1 MASVRRM
8 VLSDACYLQLLAILL
23 LHFLLLSTTSSNE
36 EGNLLIQVKDS
47 LIDSRGALRSWN
59 KDVVDPC
66 LDWIGITCDNS
77 QVTRVVLPMEGLS
90 GTLSKAIGSLQQL
103 QVLIIRDNMISGHL
117 PRELGSLSQL
127 NTLLAQNNRFDGVI
141 PSSLG
146 NLGQLKTLDLSG
158 NNLSGQ
164 IPSTF
169 FKLQHYNF
177 SGNHLDCDSNF
188 PEPCESPNT
197 TSSSRL
203 KKSSST
209 GAIVG
214 GVLGSAA
221 FIFCISVFI
230 IYCERRCRHEK
241 QNRQEV
247 FVDVPAEDDL
257 KIAFGQLKRF
267 SWRELQ
273 RATDDFSESNV
284 IGQGAFAKVYKGVL
298 NDNSEIAVKRLLS
311 ISPDIGEASFL
322 QEVEMISVAVHRN
335 LLLLLGFCITPSERI
350 LVYPFM
356 QNKSVAYRLRDR
368 RNGEP
373 ALEWNTRKRI
383 ALGAAR
389 GLEYLHHQCSRK
401 IIHRDVKA
409 ANVLLNSDYE
419 AVVGDFGLAKLVDT
433 RNTHVTTMVR
443 GTMGHIAPEYLSTG
457 KSSEKT
463 DVFGYGIMLLEF
475 VTGQRAIDLSR
486 LQEEDDVLLLDH
498 VKKLQHEKRLDM
510 IVDPELTD
518 YNPQEVE
525 QMIQVA
531 LLCAQGSPEDRPSM
545 EEVVRMLSGEG
556 LAERWEEWQQVEVIR
571 RREYEAMPHR
581 LAEWVEDSTVNQ
593 EAIQLSAAR

>member
-1 MASVRRM
+1 MSPTAMVR
-8 VLSDACYLQLLAILL
+8 SDACYLQLHAILL
-23 LHFLLLSTTSSNE
+23 LRFLLLSAALSSE
-36 EGNLLIQVKDS
+36 EGNILIQVKQS
-47 LIDSRGALRSWN
+47 LFDPRNELGSWN
-59 KDVVDPC
+59 RDVVDPC
-66 LDWIGITCDNS
+66 SDWAGVLCSYNHIT
-77 QVTRVVLPMEGLS
+77 QVNLPSKGLS
-90 GTLSKAIGSLQQL
+90 GNLNGAIGSLQYL
-103 QVLIIRDNMISGHL
+103 QVLVIQDNMISGHL
-117 PRELGSLSQL
+117 PSELGNLSQL
-127 NTLLAQNNRFDGVI
+127 STFRAQNNHFDGVI

-146 NLGQLKTLDLSG
+146 RLAQLKNLDLSN

-164 IPSTF
+164 IPRAA
-169 FKLQHYNF
+169 FKLDYYNF
-177 SGNHLDCDSNF
+177 SGNHLECGSNF
-188 PEPCESPNT
+188 SSPCESANSTP
-197 TSSSRL
+197 SSYK
-203 KKSSST
+203 KKSSNT

-214 GVLGSAA
+214 GVIGSVA
-221 FIFCISVFI
+221 FIFCIAGFI
-230 IYCERRCRHEK
+230 ICCECRRQRLK
-241 QNRQEV
+241 QSREEV
-247 FVDVPAEDDL
+247 FVDVPGEDDL
-257 KIAFGQLKRF
+257 KIVFGQLKRF

-273 RATDDFSESNV
+273 KATNDFSESNV

-298 NDNSEIAVKRLLS
+298 GDNTEIAVKRLLS
-311 ISPDIGEASFL
+311 ISPEAGEASFL

-356 QNKSVAYRLRDR
+356 PNKSVAYRLRER
-368 RNGEP
+368 KNGEP
-373 ALEWNTRKRI
+373 ALDWSMRKRA

-389 GLEYLHHQCSRK
+389 GLEYLHHHCSRK

-409 ANVLLNSDYE
+409 ANVLLNADYE

-433 RNTHVTTMVR
+433 RLTHVTTMVR

-463 DVFGYGIMLLEF
+463 DVFGYGIMLLEL

-510 IVDPELTD
+510 IVDPEMTD
-518 YNPQEVE
+518 YNAQEVE

-531 LLCAQGSPEDRPSM
+531 LLCAQASPEDRPSM

-581 LAEWVEDSTVNQ
+581 LAEWVEDSSVNQ

>member
-1 MASVRRM
+1 MTGSQDGDDHILLEDPIANIKEQMAALQKTFSIGLTSMASRLD
-8 VLSDACYLQLLAILL
+8 VLQGN
-23 LHFLLLSTTSSNE
+23 TSSRSQRSTQSVSSSVDSVAHQE
-36 EGNLLIQVKDS
+36 EPLKLEVF
-47 LIDSRGALRSWN
+47 
-59 KDVVDPC
+59 
-66 LDWIGITCDNS
+66 
-77 QVTRVVLPMEGLS
+77 
-90 GTLSKAIGSLQQL
+90 
-103 QVLIIRDNMISGHL
+103 L
-117 PRELGSLSQL
+117 PRFSHHKQAVWMPDALGTVPKCQS
-127 NTLLAQNNRFDGVI
+127 TLVGWFWAENR
-141 PSSLG
+141 
-146 NLGQLKTLDLSG
+146 DLSG

-164 IPSTF
+164 IPSAVF
-169 FKLQHYNF
+169 RIDFYNF
-177 SGNHLDCDSNF
+177 SGNHLECGSNF
-188 PEPCESPNT
+188 SKSCETANSGPASSPINIP
-197 TSSSRL
+197 SSISD
-203 KKSSST
+203 KSSST

-221 FIFCISVFI
+221 FVFCIAVLVI
-230 IYCERRCRHEK
+230 HCERRRRHQE
-241 QNRQEV
+241 QNRQDV

-267 SWRELQ
+267 PWRELQ
-273 RATDDFSESNV
+273 RATDDFNESNV

-298 NDNSEIAVKRLLS
+298 NDHTEIAVKRLLS
-311 ISPDIGEASFL
+311 ISPDTGEASFL

-335 LLLLLGFCITPSERI
+335 LLHLLGFCITPSERI

-356 QNKSVAYRLRDR
+356 PNKSVAYRLRDR
-368 RNGEP
+368 RNGET
-373 ALEWNTRKRI
+373 ALDWNTRKRI

-409 ANVLLNSDYE
+409 ANVLLNADYE

-486 LQEEDDVLLLDH
+486 LQEENDVLLLDH

-518 YNPQEVE
+518 FNAQEVE

-531 LLCAQGSPEDRPSM
+531 LLCAQASPEDRPSM